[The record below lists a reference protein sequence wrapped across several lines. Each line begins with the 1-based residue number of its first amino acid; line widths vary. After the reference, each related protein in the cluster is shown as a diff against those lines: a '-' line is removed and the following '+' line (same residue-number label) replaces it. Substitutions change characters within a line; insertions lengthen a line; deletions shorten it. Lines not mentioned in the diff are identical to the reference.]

1 MINNYYKSGGP
12 SDAKE
17 EDDIDKFMNLS
28 SSEEE
33 SEGSEE
39 SSDEDVF
46 ADQVQGSKKRKTKFI

>member
-46 ADQVQGSKKRKTKFI
+46 ADQV